1 MTMKFKK
8 TTDSGVTLIE
18 LIIVIAM
25 ISILSAAVSP
35 AIGRWLPSYR
45 LKAAAR
51 DIQSNLQKA
60 RILAIK
66 ENTQIDVIFDDSI
79 TPGYYY
85 FDTQQNNTW
94 DSGEY
99 RVNFSNYDSRVDFGT
114 GNATSSWSGSALTQA
129 DKISFGTRGTASPF
143 GSVYIENMNAD
154 VCYAVTTL
162 ITGTMK
168 IRRYNGNL
176 PFDVDN
182 WIE

>member
-1 MTMKFKK
+1 MHFKK
-8 TTDSGVTLIE
+8 PIDSGVTLIE
-18 LIIVIAM
+18 LIIVLAM
-25 ISILSAAVSP
+25 ISILSAVAAPS
-35 AIGRWLPSYR
+35 IGKWLPSYR
-45 LKAAAR
+45 LKSAAR
-51 DIQSNLQKA
+51 DIRSNLQKA

-66 ENTQIDVIFDDSI
+66 ENVQIDVIFDDSA

-85 FDTQQNNTW
+85 FDTQQNDTW

-99 RVNFSNYDSRVDFGT
+99 RVNFSNYGSGVDFGD
-114 GNATSSWSGSALTQA
+114 GNAISSWSGTALTQA
-129 DKISFGTRGTASPF
+129 DKISFGARGTASPF
-143 GSVYIENMNAD
+143 GSVYIENTNAD

-176 PFDVDN
+176 PFNIDN